1 MASVRCLARLSKS
14 LYGSSV
20 LEKTAVDHWLTFT
33 LGPLSCPG
41 EIEKSLSYLDSVLQP
56 ATFLV
61 GDSVTIADYEVYG
74 KLANMPVWL
83 WMVNNKKT
91 PVNLQRWYTMM
102 SSRPVSAR
110 PLLKS
115 HFNASMYCTTS

>member
-1 MASVRCLARLSKS
+1 MASFRCLARLSKS

-20 LEKTAVDHWLTFT
+20 LEKTEVDHWLTFT

-83 WMVNNKKT
+83 WMEVG
-91 PVNLQRWYTMM
+91 PCD
-102 SSRPVSAR
+102 
-110 PLLKS
+110 
-115 HFNASMYCTTS
+115 CTTSGVPGPHAAATARVD